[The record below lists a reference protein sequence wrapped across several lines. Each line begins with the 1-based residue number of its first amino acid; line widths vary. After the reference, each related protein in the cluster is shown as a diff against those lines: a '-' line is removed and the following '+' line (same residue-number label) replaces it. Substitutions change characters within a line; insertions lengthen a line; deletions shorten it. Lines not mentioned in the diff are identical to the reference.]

1 VLFNHEGKI
10 QKYKSPLEIMEEFA
24 DVRLKQYGVRK
35 QYLVDKLTLER
46 DLLSN
51 LARFIA
57 YIIAKKLHIN
67 NRKKMDVVKDLV
79 KFKFQKFGD
88 DKPPRTGFEYLLIMQ
103 IASLTKERKEELER
117 MAKEKAAEL
126 EKVKKTSIHTMW
138 TFDLT
143 QLETA
148 INSLN
153 AALDDIASGGTGQK
167 RKAGSREGGR
177 GGKRS
182 KGAEQ
187 NEEEEEEEGVDDDGT
202 AVPDPLDNPFGDVSK
217 WTMGALK
224 SWTAAGAG
232 SGKRRRVG

>member
-1 VLFNHEGKI
+1 
-10 QKYKSPLEIMEEFA
+10 
-24 DVRLKQYGVRK
+24 
-35 QYLVDKLTLER
+35 
-46 DLLSN
+46 
-51 LARFIA
+51 
-57 YIIAKKLHIN
+57 
-67 NRKKMDVVKDLV
+67 V

-126 EKVKKTSIHTMW
+126 EKVKKTSIQTMW
-138 TFDLT
+138 NIDLN

-153 AALDDIASGGTGQK
+153 AALEDNASGGTGQK
-167 RKAGSREGGR
+167 RRAGGR
-177 GGKRS
+177 GGSRGGKAR
-182 KGAEQ
+182 KGVEQ
-187 NEEEEEEEGVDDDGT
+187 NEEEDEEDDIDEDGT

-224 SWTAAGAG
+224 SWTASGTG